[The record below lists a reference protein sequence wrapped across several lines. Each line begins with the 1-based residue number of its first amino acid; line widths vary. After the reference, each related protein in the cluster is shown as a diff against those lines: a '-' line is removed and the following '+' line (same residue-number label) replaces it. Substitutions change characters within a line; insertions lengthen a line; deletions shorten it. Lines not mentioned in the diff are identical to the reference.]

1 MAPAS
6 LCNVK
11 LISAFVVEQ
20 VCVAGKR
27 GYASKSG
34 SMMRS
39 GAAMMSKKGGEEVAL
54 VNRSWGPDPVTG
66 YYRPEGVTTTQADAA
81 EMREMLFNNKTRR
94 N

>member
-20 VCVAGKR
+20 AYVASKR

-39 GAAMMSKKGGEEVAL
+39 GGAMMSKKGGEEVAL

-66 YYRPEGVTTTQADAA
+66 YYRPEGVTSQADAA
-81 EMREMLFNNKTRR
+81 EMQELLLNNKTRR

>member
-20 VCVAGKR
+20 VCVASKR
-27 GYASKSG
+27 GYASTSG
-34 SMMRS
+34 SVVRS
-39 GAAMMSKKGGEEVAL
+39 GGAMMSNKGGEEVAQ
-54 VNRSWGPDPVTG
+54 VNRPWGPDPVTG
-66 YYRPEGVTTTQADAA
+66 YYRPEGVPSQVDAA
-81 EMREMLFNNKTRR
+81 EMREMLLKPKTRR